1 MTQPVRSAILAAAA
15 LALASCAKAEDASE
29 PTAAT
34 PPPAPTQTST
44 VERTTRVEV
53 IKRLDADGRP
63 VGREGFDP
71 AGIYERESPGIV
83 TVLSTGL
90 PGRAGG
96 AGLGSG
102 FVISAEGEVAT
113 NAHVVTS
120 GEGRAITRA
129 KRVYVKFSDG
139 NQVPAQVKGF
149 DPFAD
154 VALLKV
160 DPEGLKLRP
169 LPLGSTKDLVVGAP
183 VAAIG
188 SPFGEEQSLSVGV
201 ISATGR
207 SIQSLT
213 GFATAGAIQTDAA
226 INQGNSG
233 GPLLAADGTVLGIN
247 SQIRTESGDGT
258 GVGFAVGVDTV
269 KRSLDQIRAT
279 GKARY
284 AYLGI
289 SSSGLFPQLVEE
301 FDLGTQRGSWVQTVT
316 DGGPADK
323 AGLRAGDERK
333 IFQDQ
338 PYQTGGDIIVAVDDR
353 AIREEEDL
361 SDALADKRPGDV
373 ARIAV
378 IRDGRR
384 RVVAVKL
391 GERPLLVPS
400 RP

>member
-1 MTQPVRSAILAAAA
+1 MIRRIRPAALAAAA
-15 LALASCAKAEDASE
+15 LLLAACGARTGESPE
-29 PTAAT
+29 PTAA
-34 PPPAPTQTST
+34 APTQTST
-44 VERTTRVEV
+44 VERTTRVEIV
-53 IKRLDADGRP
+53 KRLDADGRP
-63 VGREGFDP
+63 LGRAGFDP

-113 NAHVVTS
+113 NAHVVTA
-120 GEGRAITRA
+120 GEGTAIRQA

-139 NQVPAQVKGF
+139 NQVPAQIKGF

-154 VALLKV
+154 VALLRV

-188 SPFGEEQSLSVGV
+188 SPFGEEQSLSVGI

-213 GFATAGAIQTDAA
+213 GFATSGAIQTDAA

-269 KRSLDQIRAT
+269 KRSLDQLRAT
-279 GKARY
+279 GKVRY

-289 SSSGLFPQLVEE
+289 SSSGLFPQLVDK
-301 FDLGTQRGSWVQTVT
+301 FDPGAERGAWVQTVNP
-316 DGGPADK
+316 GSPADR
-323 AGLRAGDERK
+323 AGIRAGDDRRK
-333 IFQDQ
+333 FQDQ
-338 PYQTGGDIIVAVDDR
+338 LYQTGGDVIVAVDGTT
-353 AIREEEDL
+353 IREDDDL
-361 SDALADKRPGDV
+361 SDALVDKLPGDRSRLTV
-373 ARIAV
+373 V
-378 IRDGRR
+378 RDGRR
-384 RVVAVKL
+384 QVVEVVL
-391 GERPLLVPS
+391 GDRPLEAPS

>member
-1 MTQPVRSAILAAAA
+1 MTQPVRAVLAAAA
-15 LALASCAKAEDASE
+15 LALAACGRADDAPE
-29 PTAAT
+29 PTAAS
-34 PPPAPTQTST
+34 PAQLPTRTST

-71 AGIYERESPGIV
+71 TGIYERESPGIV

-113 NAHVVTS
+113 NAHVITS
-120 GEGRAITRA
+120 GEGKAIRRAR
-129 KRVYVKFSDG
+129 RVYVKFSDG
-139 NQVPAQVKGF
+139 NQVPAQVRGF

-160 DPEGLKLRP
+160 DPQGLKLRP

-207 SIQSLT
+207 SIRSLT
-213 GFATAGAIQTDAA
+213 GFATSGAIQTDAA

-233 GPLLAADGTVLGIN
+233 GPLLAADGTVLGMN

-269 KRSLDQIRAT
+269 KRSLDQLRAT
-279 GKARY
+279 GRVRY

-289 SSSGLFPQLVEE
+289 SSSGLFPQLVER

-316 DGGPADK
+316 EGGPADK
-323 AGLRAGDERK
+323 AGIRAGDERRV
-333 IFQDQ
+333 FQDQ
-338 PYQTGGDIIVAVDDR
+338 PYQTGGDVIVAVDGR

-361 SDALADKRPGDV
+361 SDALADKRPGDLAQITV
-373 ARIAV
+373 V
-378 IRDGRR
+378 RDGRR
-384 RVVAVKL
+384 RVLAVKL
-391 GERPLLVPS
+391 GERPLQVPS